1 MNKARRQ
8 QLSKAIDM
16 MDEIMSLIEQI
27 KNDEQEAFDNMPE
40 GLQMSERGEQMEG
53 YIDTLAE
60 ISESI
65 FDMQDQITEIIEG

>member
-1 MNKARRQ
+1 MNKVRRQ

-53 YIDTLAE
+53 YIDTLTE

>member
-8 QLSKAIDM
+8 QLSKAVEM
-16 MDEIMSLIEQI
+16 MDEVISLIEQI
-27 KNDEQEAFDNMPE
+27 KNDEQEAFDNLPE
-40 GLQMSERGEQMEG
+40 GIQMSERGEEMER

-65 FDMQDQITEIIEG
+65 FDMQDQITEIIEN